1 MVALLK
7 LWKLA
12 LGLIVGLAVGW
23 LVMVPSAR
31 ESGRSAGYR
40 AGHTAGVSEER
51 IAHEEARRRAEAK
64 ADADRRAAQ
73 VRIDAIERAYHERT
87 AEQAAQLD
95 VLEASIAQESARVP
109 TPSAADRGAPACRP
123 AVPRGL
129 RDALDPIG
137 RAAPRNDPPG
147 APAALR

>member
-1 MVALLK
+1 MGALA
-7 LWKLA
+7 A
-12 LGLIVGLAVGW
+12 LRAAVPLFFGLMLGW
-23 LVMVPSAR
+23 LAAGFYFGLVSLPAAR
-31 ESGRSAGYR
+31 QAG
-40 AGHTAGVSEER
+40 AVSER
-51 IAHEEARRRAEAK
+51 LVWQEAQRKAEAK

-109 TPSAADRGAPACRP
+109 IPSVADRGTPACRP

-137 RAAPRNDPPG
+137 RAAPRNDPAG
-147 APAALR
+147 APASLR